1 MSNTEHQND
10 SDPPDWDDEP
20 TGVIVRRLSREMR
33 SHAKADDQ
41 RWAEVSA
48 HMRQARDRVAWQG
61 GAAAVLGAIA
71 LTILAGVTWL
81 VSTTTENARDGALLR
96 QQVERNTG
104 DIAQHDSRL
113 RDVEKNRG
121 DGT

>member
-1 MSNTEHQND
+1 MAD
-10 SDPPDWDDEP
+10 GSDPPEWDDEP

-33 SHAKADDQ
+33 QHAKADDQ

-71 LTILAGVTWL
+71 LAILGGVTWL
-81 VSTTTENARDGALLR
+81 VTTTNANERNSALLR
-96 QQVERNTG
+96 QQIERNTG
-104 DIAQHDSRL
+104 DIAQHDQRL